1 MKKIMKNNF
10 FTGFLLL
17 GLSVLVLIFGLSSLS
32 LDINSSPI
40 NLWEICQPSNFT
52 PNAFNIFVL
61 AFTIALL
68 VSLVPIVLTLLSI
81 FKKNNV
87 FFFIV
92 IFYQLAIQITFFIM
106 QGVTLELSAGAM
118 TFAIINTFLLL
129 ISFGLVFLRRA
140 FVKKPTEEVVKE
152 DKTVAPTYKKT
163 WMMLAI
169 DAVMLFVS
177 TLVLFIPL
185 YGITSSGNTIYHIL
199 VTSGSGSSINI
210 VDTIFFIVF
219 FLFVLA
225 DAFFFLYLVTLYLS
239 DKKYFLIKSS
249 HFSIYN
255 LIIAIAFFLSGFILS
270 FVYSLSSIPASTF
283 AYAILIAMGVVFFV
297 FSIVKGKLDGVN
309 GIVHKDKKAKFFKIE
324 TLIYLLVITAI
335 TSSALFLNV
344 VVLKIVYSPLNTT
357 TKAFNGFTLIKD
369 YATLGAAYQ
378 FVAFYVVTMLLVS
391 SLLILWAI
399 TCYFTKYKNFNR
411 VAKVVAYVNVAM
423 VIAIGVMGIYF
434 QIAKALNTESIIA
447 ILDYYGIPYNDST
460 DYQLSS
466 QMIYA
471 LLADVVVLAVMLIR
485 KAFDK
490 DPFSLTDPSVALSNA
505 NASVPA
511 NSEAP
516 SAALPAPSEAPSNA
530 SNGNGDISPLEEN
543 FDPCPAFSDCDS
555 KIDYFKNELEIREK
569 EKATGVSLNKLVSFV
584 VNYAK
589 NSRLHL
595 SYSQEDMAAFISGL
609 GACRLSILQGMSG
622 TGKTSLPKIFME
634 AIYGNCSIVEVESS
648 WKDKNELLGY
658 YNEFSNLYTPKKFTI
673 ALYQAAMNP
682 NIPTF
687 IVLDEMNLSRIEYY
701 FSDFLSLMENEE
713 DKRQIKLLNIKLEKV
728 ENTAK
733 TPYSLLKDGYS
744 LQIPANIWFIG
755 TANRDESTFVISDK
769 VYDRAYTMNFNK
781 RAPKISEKTT
791 PIKKQFFSYD
801 VLHKL
806 FQEAIEKGT
815 FDAEKSVLIQKVE
828 KLLRP
833 FNISFGNRILNQI
846 EDFVD
851 IYQACFPDKDTQNE
865 AIETILLSKVVGK
878 LEVKT
883 IDNRE
888 ELIKDFEN
896 LKLYR
901 CAEFIS
907 TLNED

>member
-61 AFTIALL
+61 SFTIALL

-81 FKKNNV
+81 FRKNNV

-152 DKTVAPTYKKT
+152 DETVAPTYKKT

-169 DAVMLFVS
+169 DAIMLFVS

-210 VDTIFFIVF
+210 VDTVFFIVF

-225 DAFFFLYLVTLYLS
+225 DAFLFLYLVTLYLS

-466 QMIYA
+466 QMIFA
-471 LLADVVVLAVMLIR
+471 LIADVVVLAVMLIR

-505 NASVPA
+505 SASIPA
-511 NSEAP
+511 SGDAP
-516 SAALPAPSEAPSNA
+516 SAPLPLLVKSQS
-530 SNGNGDISPLEEN
+530 
-543 FDPCPAFSDCDS
+543 
-555 KIDYFKNELEIREK
+555 
-569 EKATGVSLNKLVSFV
+569 KLVMEMV
-584 VNYAK
+584 
-589 NSRLHL
+589 
-595 SYSQEDMAAFISGL
+595 
-609 GACRLSILQGMSG
+609 
-622 TGKTSLPKIFME
+622 IFH
-634 AIYGNCSIVEVESS
+634 
-648 WKDKNELLGY
+648 
-658 YNEFSNLYTPKKFTI
+658 F
-673 ALYQAAMNP
+673 
-682 NIPTF
+682 
-687 IVLDEMNLSRIEYY
+687 
-701 FSDFLSLMENEE
+701 
-713 DKRQIKLLNIKLEKV
+713 
-728 ENTAK
+728 
-733 TPYSLLKDGYS
+733 
-744 LQIPANIWFIG
+744 
-755 TANRDESTFVISDK
+755 
-769 VYDRAYTMNFNK
+769 
-781 RAPKISEKTT
+781 
-791 PIKKQFFSYD
+791 
-801 VLHKL
+801 
-806 FQEAIEKGT
+806 
-815 FDAEKSVLIQKVE
+815 
-828 KLLRP
+828 
-833 FNISFGNRILNQI
+833 
-846 EDFVD
+846 
-851 IYQACFPDKDTQNE
+851 
-865 AIETILLSKVVGK
+865 
-878 LEVKT
+878 
-883 IDNRE
+883 
-888 ELIKDFEN
+888 
-896 LKLYR
+896 
-901 CAEFIS
+901 
-907 TLNED
+907 